1 VSRRFAVAAAQQP
14 KVLMLRSLGCFEW
27 TALML
32 DGLRFGYR
40 LMPKLV
46 IALHDLDTE
55 KKMTALRKAG

>member
-1 VSRRFAVAAAQQP
+1 MRWVCAG
-14 KVLMLRSLGCFEW
+14 VLEAGRGFKRLR
-27 TALML
+27 
-32 DGLRFGYR
+32 GYR